1 MEIKCQFCNKS
12 LSRSDSLKRHES
24 NCNKKEDVIKKIAEL
39 EKEIKTLKTKNQTKN
54 ITKNIINNNNN
65 GTIINNNIY
74 INPPGKENPTLF
86 TLTNEDVKEIF
97 NENINCIIKYIEKR
111 NFNTKLIENH
121 SFCVTSRD
129 GKHLLTY
136 DTDSNIIESQRKK
149 YFLDTI
155 ITQAIKEI
163 ENLYKK
169 HKNTFVK
176 SDQRRIE
183 ENIQSLKDYN
193 EKGYENK
200 IYRELLNELNL
211 QIYNKCGIILNTW
224 IKILGVET
232 LKKYKISNLV
242 MNEEE
247 DIFIMPENIDNDDS
261 DTSSVKKL
269 IPVIKK
275 KEIITSSDDSSIE
288 V

>member
-1 MEIKCQFCNKS
+1 MKIFKHKQSKSRHIK
-12 LSRSDSLKRHES
+12 
-24 NCNKKEDVIKKIAEL
+24 NCNVKEDKIKKLEEEVIKLHKL
-39 EKEIKTLKTKNQTKN
+39 IKNTSTQHITKN
-54 ITKNIINNNNN
+54 ITNNNNN

-224 IKILGVET
+224 IKILGIEI
-232 LKKYKISNLV
+232 LRKYKISNLV
-242 MNEEE
+242 MNEDE

-275 KEIITSSDDSSIE
+275 NNKKDIITSDDSSIE